1 MISTN
6 DLRAGMYIAF
16 EGRVCQV
23 THYEFYKPG
32 KGSSIVRVK
41 MKDLVTGQT
50 LDKTWKGEQKIDQAI
65 VTRRPYE
72 YLYFDGTTY
81 HFMDAETYEQVEL
94 PPAQVEGILPFL
106 KENTQVSLVMHES
119 QTIGVELPDF
129 VELKVVEAEPGVK
142 GDTATG
148 ATKSVKLETGA
159 TLTVPLF
166 VSEGDVLK
174 VDTRTGEYVTRV

>member
-6 DLRAGMYIAF
+6 DLRTGMYIVF
-16 EGRVCQV
+16 DGRTCQV
-23 THYEFYKPG
+23 THYEFFKPG

-41 MKDLVTGQT
+41 LKDLVTGQT
-50 LDKTWKGEQKIDQAI
+50 LDKTWKGEQKIEQAI

-72 YLYFDGTTY
+72 YLYTDGTMY
-81 HFMDAETYEQVEL
+81 HFMDMDNYEQIEL
-94 PPAQVEGILPFL
+94 PEESVKDLLPFM
-106 KENTQVSLVMHES
+106 KENCRVNLVLHES
-119 QTIGVELPDF
+119 KVLGAELPDF

-148 ATKSVKLETGA
+148 GTKNAKLETGA
-159 TLTVPLF
+159 TITVPLF
-166 VSEGDVLK
+166 VEEGDVLR

>member
-6 DLRAGMYIAF
+6 DLKTGMYIVF

-41 MKDLVTGQT
+41 LKDLVTGQT

-65 VTRRPYE
+65 VTRRPYQ
-72 YLYFDGTTY
+72 YLYTDGDMY
-81 HFMDAETYEQVEL
+81 HFMDMETYEQIEL
-94 PPAQVEGILPFL
+94 AEDKVKGILPYL
-106 KENTQVSLVMHES
+106 KENGQVNLVLHDS
-119 QTIGVELPDF
+119 NVIGAELPDF

-148 ATKSVKLETGA
+148 ATKSVKLESGA
-159 TLTVPLF
+159 TVTVPLF
-166 VSEGDVLK
+166 VEQGDVLK

>member
-6 DLRAGMYIAF
+6 DLRAGMYIVF

-41 MKDLVTGQT
+41 LKDLDTGQT
-50 LDKTWKGEQKIDQAI
+50 LDKTWKGEQKVDQAI

-72 YLYFDGTTY
+72 YLYNDGAMF
-81 HFMDAETYEQVEL
+81 HFMDAETYDQKEI
-94 PPAQVEGILPFL
+94 PAAQVEGILPFL
-106 KENTQVSLVMHES
+106 KENTRVSLVMHES
-119 QTIGVELPDF
+119 RILGVELPDF

-148 ATKSVKLETGA
+148 ATKTVKLETGA

-166 VSEGDVLK
+166 IVEGDVLK